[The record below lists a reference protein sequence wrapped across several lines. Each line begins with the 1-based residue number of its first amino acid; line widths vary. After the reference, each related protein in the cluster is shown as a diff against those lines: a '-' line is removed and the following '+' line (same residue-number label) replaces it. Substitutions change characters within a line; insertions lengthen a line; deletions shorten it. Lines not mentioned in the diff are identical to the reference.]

1 MTLTTGKDFMLKAI
15 SLAKKG
21 LGGVNPNPLV
31 GAVIVKDG
39 KIIGEG
45 FHKIYGD
52 LHAERNAIKNCRE
65 TFGEKAD
72 ELLRGSEIFVTLE
85 PCCHT
90 GKQPPCVE
98 AILEC
103 GIKKVVIGSRDPNPL
118 VSGKGAA
125 ILRGK
130 GVEVVED
137 FLREECDELN
147 PVFFHYITK
156 KTPYVVLKYAMT
168 ADGKIATENGDSKW
182 ISCEESRKYVH
193 FLRSKYSAILAGKN
207 TVLKDNPTLDCRLTD
222 EECEKYGIQKRN
234 PVRIILDTKLEILK
248 RKNSGENIGENI
260 FKTADSQ
267 RTIFVCG
274 ENDDFS
280 GETFGTEILRCR
292 SAFDSGI
299 EKVDVS
305 DMLKKIG
312 ELKIDG
318 ILVEGGGEVHGSF
331 IDSEAVNK
339 AYAFIAPKI
348 LGGKGKSPVS
358 GKGVDFVKDAANF
371 EIKEVRQIGT
381 DIVLE
386 LIVNSLGGH

>member
-1 MTLTTGKDFMLKAI
+1 MTLATEKDYMTRAI

-72 ELLRGSEIFVTLE
+72 GLLKDSTIYVTLE

-103 GIKKVVIGSRDPNPL
+103 GIKKVIVGSRDPNPL

-125 ILRGK
+125 ILREK
-130 GVEVVED
+130 GVEVTED

-147 PVFFHYITK
+147 PVFFHYITTK
-156 KTPYVVLKYAMT
+156 KPFVALKYAMT
-168 ADGKIATENGDSKW
+168 ADGKIACENGDSKW
-182 ISCEESRKYVH
+182 ITSEEARKFVH
-193 FLRSKYSAILAGKN
+193 VLRAKYSAILVGKN

-222 EECEKYGIQKRN
+222 EECEDAGIRSRN

-248 RKNSGENIGENI
+248 RKNAGENIGENI

-267 RTIFVCG
+267 RTIFVCS
-274 ENDDFS
+274 ENADFN
-280 GETFGTEILRCR
+280 GDTFGTEILRCKT
-292 SAFDSGI
+292 AVESG
-299 EKVDVS
+299 KVDVS
-305 DMLKKIG
+305 DMLEKIG
-312 ELKIDG
+312 GLKIDG

-331 IDSEAVNK
+331 MDARLADKV
-339 AYAFIAPKI
+339 YAFIAPKI

-358 GKGVDFVKDAANF
+358 GKGADFVKNAANF
-371 EIKEVRQIGT
+371 EIKEVRQLGK

-386 LIVNSLGGH
+386 LIVNS